1 MKKLIIVLLVIANA
15 CWSVPKPMES
25 IENYNVLMVHGA
37 YGSEKG
43 FSACDTLK
51 EAYEYGKMLGNGATL
66 GGYGNNDRITKWL
79 SKEVFEEP
87 DIGDERNAVNSYIY
101 NWRSFSNP
109 ANSSSN
115 NAHELGDRTWNESG
129 KYGRRRALVEEAQEV
144 KAVWYDAVNDST
156 HTGQDALQIIRQ
168 NSDLYRQL
176 ASRYILVAHSMGGV
190 VSREYVQGNFY
201 NGDVDKIITLDSPH
215 EGTGALNMQVKN
227 EARSHSWSDV
237 PLSLGEQA
245 GKNFLKSIPTVAI
258 VAVPFFCVKG
268 FAPGIEAA
276 ILMLGATFAV
286 QELSNPITRVS
297 APEDYYSDDP
307 LVHYVDPLQRGF
319 GTIDS
324 LNHLEYMSK
333 IDSLPMIRIMASK
346 DGLTF
351 SDPAMVDYG
360 LFNWLSYL
368 IPDNFMLPFANFAT
382 QLNGTGDISTR
393 DVNAFTSLIMGFGG
407 IPIQQVGSSIV
418 PAASSEGK
426 NVEVLNADDVDVR
439 RRYFN
444 AAPYASTWTGDLST
458 VLEFSTAGILLVDYS
473 LGTIYPAAASAV
485 KTALGI
491 TAATLAA
498 TYMASALAE
507 GIADLTVSHNSPIDT
522 RFKDWYI
529 NGNVYVDSIHVYED
543 FLFERP
549 FVNLALN
556 DSATLNQLQGM
567 SDSARDVS
575 TLNHNCYYI
584 GSKNGV
590 NCALGLFKSSNDLTS
605 THKNQSLSGL
615 TTPLRFKSESDW
627 SKMGMKVD
635 RWERVDGLKP
645 DGSDNPSGVPIRH
658 VERYEVPA
666 ITVDNW
672 IEKYSFVVDDLMPHR
687 LRQIKMNF
695 NYQEEI
701 AWECDVTKD
710 SGANDACTVYKR
722 KSGEPWVVD
731 STIGNKGQVKH
742 PVKKNGQFDFE
753 PRKYGYDNLLA
764 IQKDNQNTVTISTV
778 NKIGL
783 SNTQRFYYLFK
794 ATENYLVPIWPK
806 RDVVVNAISGFEAY
820 ASVLDYQGFDVIGMR
835 DSLWYLDAEENKTVT
850 QLQDMAYSR
859 NENSGKIYGSAISK
873 ENLAEK
879 EYHWTLKAIT
889 HNASENKTDSSDIY
903 DVPFRVDVT
912 APVFDLS
919 VDELCVNP
927 DSSMFVARF
936 DWGDSSSP
944 DIRIMRFQLEQ
955 AKENGYSVVAN
966 LPSLNH
972 VSSKD
977 FAIAWDKVSGKEK
990 LTDGLY
996 RVKATAIDY
1005 AVPNLDAY
1013 DFITDL
1019 ETKIILNDDSES
1031 DWEELKTYNF
1041 NKTEKTTEF
1050 RVDRTAPEISFENVV
1065 GLALDSFSSEKYASF
1080 KRPSRNENFAYVS
1093 EDSLLDINYSV
1104 KELLGDRDSTVVTVS
1119 WQFIHA
1125 GDTSKIDRAGDS
1137 VVVKESFNKAI
1148 GKWTEMSNM
1157 RLQDG
1162 DYILRA
1168 VAKDEAKNLKKY
1180 QYEKQIRIDRTPPKI
1195 LSLVSNQLIYPDS
1208 VTDFSATLVV
1218 SEKDD
1223 LSSNRTGMYCYYRVL
1238 GGDANETWYSVTEN
1252 ILKNDTIG
1260 FNILANAVG
1269 KKNGKRYLE
1278 TVCLDAAGNESVRT
1292 DLFYLGKRYPIISS
1306 PQEEEDYLTKEYIPI
1321 VGIAPPVSITS
1332 ENTTVYRLRYRLE
1345 NSNEW
1350 LTDNIEVVKSNQ
1362 SKDSA
1367 HISKISQ
1374 STEGILGYFH
1384 NVGLSESRV
1393 IVELS
1398 TRSCSTCEWLA
1409 DTTSIVVDNVSS
1421 SDSLRSVVFEI
1432 SSPRIEV
1439 GKDSLEVS
1447 IRLGDNVSGEYY
1459 LRVYAEDSKGTGL
1472 FEKSAEYVTA
1482 NPFMGEPQ
1490 NTDLDKGVWFYEKD
1504 GLYHLEWNGFES
1516 LDSVN
1521 IYFDSNTFG
1530 QTCLSA
1536 SGNSNLE
1543 NGCKVSESSIDV
1555 SSFQQA
1561 IENYTFGFLIWQ
1573 FPTYTDKVMTLYGA
1587 KGHAVMSSK
1596 GAFYVGKGNF
1606 TKDFDIPV
1614 YFGSSSV
1621 SGFNFMGAEYAS
1633 INPWSTG
1640 WTIHPN
1646 HYGLR
1651 FVWDGLYSGNLYP
1664 ASGNITLHA
1673 EVIENTLNNPQVIL
1687 MDTVVSLTLPE
1698 MEVALT
1704 DLPDFYMMKNASDS
1718 FVNDSSEKKVF
1729 EMDSVNISY
1738 GILYKDAIVSV
1749 DILDANE
1756 KLVKRLQN
1764 NVLVK
1769 ASTNQNANSCRWGL
1783 TDSLGIPVEPGR
1795 FSVVVSAHEIGKEDS
1810 IKFKTSSFAL
1820 SLKTM
1825 LPDPSK
1831 KVNLLVAEAFED
1843 NGKNRYI
1850 PIADYLVRADL
1861 TAKYLPKENR
1871 EEVNIDMDVSG
1882 EQEIYGYAPERFSLA
1897 IKRHRQQLDLVVVR
1911 RLHTN
1916 IEYVD
1921 CGWLWGAF
1929 GCSEEGQRTQGKIYI
1944 DTLTFSSDV
1953 RTGVLNV
1960 RKVANDND
1968 EDFGYDD
1975 DKYSENY
1982 LDMVVFTM
1990 AGWKQFLDGE
2000 QIDDVKNE
2008 KQFEN
2013 AVNSQYN
2020 VWNLSK
2026 ITSNSRGFVLPPP
2039 ESGKQNYTYPVDKL
2053 NENCSVVFE
2062 DSIPTKFCTY
2072 GDSGTTAGYDPNA
2085 NLFVVRMS
2093 GIENGDFY
2101 ALKEKI
2107 NSSSDRERYRFAYF
2121 NIELTI
2127 PKEYWDAPFG
2137 MDNLVNRTIRFD
2149 HTNKTIFGTESDG
2162 YWNAL
2167 SGLCGTFILGN
2178 YFDGTNWECDNSYGL
2193 LTPYEMQYLPFLPG
2207 NQLDGGKNI
2216 FLFADDLKF
2225 YGPKNSNNYF
2235 QALALGTPLEENAN
2249 CDYNK
2254 TSNIDAAYG
2263 HNPRCQISLTSLDDS
2278 VRTPLFAHGNVS
2290 FYVGKNMKWNNGN
2303 LVKIPF
2309 PIDPNWLS
2317 KLERSDKPCDVLVSL
2332 TEGAADCYKYY
2343 DGGSKIHHSLGDFSE
2358 KQWLDDFTL
2367 ENGFIKNEVN
2377 SPAQSPRP
2385 NAIYSKSENELS
2397 EIAFSN
2403 LRFKPES
2410 ENYENEYFF
2419 IPLDSIIKIKNNPL
2433 FEGITFTKYDLNLN
2447 TTYWKVNEDTTK
2459 LISLA
2464 KDTLYKNRI
2473 YREGS
2478 DSIQRIP
2485 ISMKSTSLPIKYF
2498 YKGLN
2503 SWTKEPKFETVEVL
2517 HLDSSAHSHF
2527 NISSEKNA
2535 LDRII
2540 SYKPFDSIHV
2550 QRPKELVELK
2560 ANLTKGNTY
2569 KLSYLKQG
2577 VYYFIKEFV
2586 AEKSGNQRIAWFD
2599 MNRLQ
2604 GNTQFM
2610 LTWGA
2615 SDVENLFYST
2625 YNLYVGTPVKVNEIG
2640 VVESLFG
2647 ELSVTF
2653 PVGSV
2658 EENEGITV
2666 RTIEKDDYPFE
2677 VFSDMPLTGPVMEVL
2692 PSMEFK
2698 DSSNL
2703 PRIQMRISKNEMEFK
2718 GVTPQTLKLYKIDFE
2733 NKKIVPLENALYGY
2747 LKADGSAAVS
2757 NSSSENATCSTWD
2770 SELCY
2775 PGDDNKWEYILIS
2788 AETKTFS
2795 VFAAMS
2801 SKLADVS
2808 KFNIEVMPEI
2818 ATDSERI
2825 VNVRGLGDFV
2835 LYVDD
2840 DSLKNDSGDKT
2851 PATILPYTSDSNGL
2865 LHVSLPDRNSE
2876 IDTNYIFVIALS
2888 EVDSEGNKQEFPIV
2902 SAKAKAFTVPSEFT
2916 CSLPSDSLWLGLDNG
2931 YMAYSVSC
2939 NHPGYG
2945 FMSLYQGNH
2954 AVAEIRTEIPD
2965 TIIYNGIQTIGN
2977 SFLGKIP
2984 SGIYEL
2990 RYIGVSNLGNN
3001 IQMAGPLVYTDSVRP
3016 VIKDF
3021 SVQDSSEIL
3030 DRIFAISANVSDLE
3044 SGIANVIIAP
3054 VFGLDSL
3061 PVIKVLPDSTGQIFA
3076 NVKLSRKQLSECIGC
3091 LLSIKMRVEDYGH
3104 NYSEKFFVTEEKL
3117 YPYPTELSLWYPA
3130 RENSGKIV
3138 HEFLGTGHNL
3148 NLINMTTPWLSDAG
3162 LYFGNAADY
3171 TKGEG
3176 VVYFGSSS
3184 SYSFETRIKRGS
3196 VYNSWRR
3203 ILGFS
3208 GQNGLNIELMQRG
3221 NTLKLV
3227 ESSHSFETESLDINE
3242 KSWSHIVV
3250 TVDSAYV
3257 KFYVDGE
3264 LKQEYVS
3271 TILKERELEGVF
3283 SLGENNGIQSYLGNV
3298 ADIRMYSCALTAA
3311 EVEELSKP
3319 VTDSG
3324 EISDIIVVAV
3334 NDMDVES
3341 GFSNEFSCSVAGN
3354 KYLVSGD
3361 SATLAMTVIVEN
3373 SADYN
3378 VVLYARSATVGN
3390 KPVYVGE
3397 SSLLAGM
3404 ANFSNTWRAVTVSGT
3419 SVHLEA
3425 GAHTLM
3431 LKVPAGIQIGGVAL
3445 TTANVPS
3452 SMIAWGVSTSDK
3464 VMGIVP
3470 TDTVRKT
3477 KSYLR
3482 YEGYPETSTL
3492 RPRIRLRN
3500 VSNEPVN
3507 GFSVRYYFRGED
3519 VSTAGVERYWPNN
3532 VETFPAIH
3540 SESANTGFVEWK
3552 FADVQIPANGTVF
3565 GGDGPHF
3572 GLYNDGY
3579 TAWDATDD
3587 PSFVDPNSGVAI
3599 SNGFYEDVGI
3609 IVLDNDNNLIG
3620 GSCAEMEDPVSLETK
3635 VRVLASDIRNDN
3647 QSSEIHIKV
3656 ENTGN
3661 VALKN
3666 FDVRYYFFVE
3676 EGLAP
3681 VYEVY
3686 DKSECASASM
3696 ENLGSGRWQVTVHC
3710 DRPLVAGKAWQNPV
3724 KIALHLPGWVEIW
3737 NANDDPSH
3745 DSLDLTLHEAHGI
3758 CVFDSTGYMLYGNEP
3773 IWTLPTPDED
3783 NSDFAYDVDFGYH
3796 SPDNFIPV
3804 IRTPDGLVLTL
3815 DNWTY
3820 VELSLVT
3827 ALGTPVK
3834 SIFNGTLASGEQFV
3848 HVDWTGIDIN
3858 KTYLML
3864 KVNGAIK
3871 STKKL
3876 SLL

>member
-1 MKKLIIVLLVIANA
+1 MRNLLIFLFAMSVFV
-15 CWSVPKPMES
+15 WSIPKPMES
-25 IENYNVLMVHGA
+25 IENYNVMLIHGA
-37 YGSEKG
+37 YGKEKG
-43 FSACDTLK
+43 FLDISDSTKIK
-51 EAYEYGKMLGNGATL
+51 EAYAATKALDNGAAL
-66 GGYGNNDRITKWL
+66 GRYYEKPDDKPRLLHWLTTK
-79 SKEVFEEP
+79 VFEELEMDSEDAHP
-87 DIGDERNAVNSYIY
+87 KYSYVY
-101 NWRSFSNP
+101 QWRSFSNP
-109 ANSSSN
+109 ANSSYN
-115 NAHELGDRTWNESG
+115 NAFELGSRTWYMPAT
-129 KYGRRRALVEEAQEV
+129 KYEHRRAMMEEAQEV
-144 KAVWYDAVNDST
+144 KAIYISGKDTSY
-156 HTGQDALQIIRQ
+156 GQVALEIIRK
-168 NSDLYRQL
+168 DPDHYRQL
-176 ASRYILVAHSMGGV
+176 ASRYILIGHSMGGV

-215 EGTGALNMQVKN
+215 EGTGALNMQLGMLDAWEKGGKTISQTIALMGTVGITLAILTDSKAAVTGVFLLAAALN
-227 EARSHSWSDV
+227 GLNFGVDLLV
-237 PLSLGEQA
+237 SLG
-245 GKNFLKSIPTVAI
+245 L
-258 VAVPFFCVKG
+258 
-268 FAPGIEAA
+268 
-276 ILMLGATFAV
+276 
-286 QELSNPITRVS
+286 
-297 APEDYYSDDP
+297 EDYETSDS
-307 LVHYVDPLQRGF
+307 LVCYVDPESSGCRNIVDLQNASYKA
-319 GTIDS
+319 DS
-324 LNHLEYMSK
+324 MPMFRLLAGEYSMTFTDPHLEWRNAMSYF
-333 IDSLPMIRIMASK
+333 IPEA
-346 DGLTF
+346 LT
-351 SDPAMVDYG
+351 SPV
-360 LFNWLSYL
+360 
-368 IPDNFMLPFANFAT
+368 ANLVEQVSGGGSFTA
-382 QLNGTGDISTR
+382 NH
-393 DVNAFTSLIMGFGG
+393 VNATTGLVLGVFGGINLQKQGSSLVETSNGLGENTNLFTEGFVDVKKETFNAAYNSSKEDLTVWNAVLLGYESAFVLASFIPYEPVKLAAKAALGTVTAGMLVEMMIPTTYAGIKDLSESHQMPLYAKHIVEWYSDKNSFTSLGN
-407 IPIQQVGSSIV
+407 GSS
-418 PAASSEGK
+418 S
-426 NVEVLNADDVDVR
+426 
-439 RRYFN
+439 YT
-444 AAPYASTWTGDLST
+444 PYL
-458 VLEFSTAGILLVDYS
+458 
-473 LGTIYPAAASAV
+473 
-485 KTALGI
+485 
-491 TAATLAA
+491 
-498 TYMASALAE
+498 M
-507 GIADLTVSHNSPIDT
+507 
-522 RFKDWYI
+522 
-529 NGNVYVDSIHVYED
+529 ED
-543 FLFERP
+543 FLYERP
-549 FVNLALN
+549 FVNLAML
-556 DSATLNQLQGM
+556 DTATLSKLQGM
-567 SDSARDVS
+567 SSSEREKS
-575 TLNHNCYYI
+575 TLNRNCFYLAP
-584 GSKNGV
+584 GDSAKDAAAKKAA
-590 NCALGLFKSSNDLTS
+590 NCAVGLFYKADDLTS
-605 THKNQSLSGL
+605 AIQKPVSALSEL
-615 TTPLRFKSESDW
+615 KFHSSSDW
-627 SKMGMKVD
+627 SKMGVKVD
-635 RWERVDGLKP
+635 RWEKVDGLNP
-645 DGSDNPSGVPIRH
+645 DGSDNPGGVPIRH

-687 LRQIKMNF
+687 LRQIRMNF

-710 SGANDACTVYKR
+710 YEANDNCTVYKR
-722 KSGEPWVVD
+722 TSGSEW
-731 STIGNKGQVKH
+731 TELRKEKH

-820 ASVLDYQGFDVIGMR
+820 ASVLDYQGFDVIGIR

-889 HNASENKTDSSDIY
+889 HNASENKNDSSDIY

-912 APVFDLS
+912 APVFNLS

-936 DWGDSSSP
+936 DWGDSSTP
-944 DIRIMRFQLEQ
+944 DIRIMRIQLEQ

-1031 DWEELKTYNF
+1031 DWEKLNTYNF

-1050 RVDRTAPEISFENVV
+1050 RVDRTAPEFSFENVA

-1080 KRPSRNENFAYVS
+1080 KRPSRNEGFMYVS

-1104 KELLGDRDSTVVTVS
+1104 KELLGGRDFTVVTVS

-1260 FNILANAVG
+1260 FNILTDAVG

-1278 TVCLDAAGNESVRT
+1278 TVCLDVAGNESVRT

-1321 VGIAPPVSITS
+1321 VGIAPPVSIAS

-1398 TRSCSTCEWLA
+1398 TRSCSTCEWLT

-1421 SDSLRSVVFEI
+1421 SDSLPSVVFEI

-1536 SGNSNLE
+1536 NGNSNLE

-1561 IENYTFGFLIWQ
+1561 IENYTLGFLVWQ
-1573 FPTYTDKVMTLYGA
+1573 FPTYTDKVMTLYGT
-1587 KGHAVMSSK
+1587 KGHVVMSSK

-1633 INPWSTG
+1633 INPWHTG

-1769 ASTNQNANSCRWGL
+1769 ASTNQNANSCHWGL

-1810 IKFKTSSFAL
+1810 IKFKSSSFAL

-1831 KVNLLVAEAFED
+1831 SVNLLVAEAFED

-1897 IKRHRQQLDLVVVR
+1897 IKRHRQQLDLVVLYKIERHIESCTDVLCDVTDKKNQPDIQAINVSFNEEKR
-1911 RLHTN
+1911 FFDIPIN
-1916 IEYVD
+1916 IEAPKKYGYSYEKKSAVEMFVITQAQWNNYRNKNEWD
-1921 CGWLWGAF
+1921 GEETFNRLKEASIWKLTDITNDSHYIPKPENGGYWIYAPKSSGMCTPNLEIDADENTQ
-1929 GCSEEGQRTQGKIYI
+1929 CEYKTNEEGKIV
-1944 DTLTFSSDV
+1944 S
-1953 RTGVLNV
+1953 
-1960 RKVANDND
+1960 
-1968 EDFGYDD
+1968 
-1975 DKYSENY
+1975 SENY
-1982 LDMVVFTM
+1982 
-1990 AGWKQFLDGE
+1990 
-2000 QIDDVKNE
+2000 N
-2008 KQFEN
+2008 
-2013 AVNSQYN
+2013 
-2020 VWNLSK
+2020 
-2026 ITSNSRGFVLPPP
+2026 
-2039 ESGKQNYTYPVDKL
+2039 
-2053 NENCSVVFE
+2053 
-2062 DSIPTKFCTY
+2062 
-2072 GDSGTTAGYDPNA
+2072 PNK
-2085 NLFVVRMS
+2085 NLFQ
-2093 GIENGDFY
+2093 IEFIGNTDNNFFSDE
-2101 ALKEKI
+2101 EKI
-2107 NSSSDRERYRFAYF
+2107 NPQHCGNKRYTKMNFT
-2121 NIELTI
+2121 IKMTI

-2149 HTNKTIFGTESDG
+2149 HTNKTIFGTEIDG

-2167 SGLCGTFILGN
+2167 SGLCGTSILGN

-2216 FLFADDLKF
+2216 FLFADENKDYMYPSYFDLKF

-2317 KLERSDKPCDVLVSL
+2317 KLERSDMPCDVVVSL
-2332 TEGAADCYKYY
+2332 TEGAANCYKYY

-2403 LRFKPES
+2403 LRFKPKS

-2447 TTYWKVNEDTTK
+2447 TTYWKVNGDTTK

-2485 ISMKSTSLPIKYF
+2485 TSMKTTSLPIKYF

-2535 LDRII
+2535 FDRII
-2540 SYKPFDSIHV
+2540 SYKPFDSIQV
-2550 QRPKELVELK
+2550 QRPKELVEIN

-2586 AEKSGNQRIAWFD
+2586 AEKSGNQRIVWFD

-2703 PRIQMRISKNEMEFK
+2703 PRIQMRISKNEMESK

-2770 SELCY
+2770 SEFCY

-2865 LHVSLPDRNSE
+2865 FHVSLPDRNSE
-2876 IDTNYIFVIALS
+2876 IDTNYIFVIALG
-2888 EVDSEGNKQEFPIV
+2888 EIDSEGKKQEFPIV

-2984 SGIYEL
+2984 SGIYES
-2990 RYIGVSNLGNN
+2990 RYIGVSYLGNN
-3001 IQMAGPLVYTDSVRP
+3001 IQMAGPLIYTDSVRP

-3030 DRIFAISANVSDLE
+3030 DRIFAISANVSDSE

-3184 SYSFETRIKRGS
+3184 SYSFEARIKRGS

-3203 ILGFS
+3203 VLGFS

-3283 SLGENNGIQSYLGNV
+3283 SLGKNDSEESYLGNI
-3298 ADIRMYSCALTAA
+3298 ADIRMYSRALTAT

-3319 VTDSG
+3319 VTDAG
-3324 EISDIIVVAV
+3324 EVSDVIVVAV

-3341 GFSNEFSCSVAGN
+3341 GFSNEFSCSVASN

-3361 SATLAMTVIVEN
+3361 SASLAMTVIVEN

-3378 VVLYARSATVGN
+3378 VVLYARAVTAGD
-3390 KPVYVGE
+3390 KPVYVDE

-3404 ANFSNTWRAVTVSGT
+3404 ANFSNTWRAVTVSGA

-3425 GAHTLM
+3425 GTHTLI

-3445 TTANVPS
+3445 TTANVPA
-3452 SMIAWGVSTSDK
+3452 SMIAWGISSSDK
-3464 VMGIVP
+3464 VMGNVP
-3470 TDTVRKT
+3470 TDTARKI

-3519 VSTAGVERYWPNN
+3519 ISTAGVERYWPNN

-3552 FADVQIPANGTVF
+3552 FADEQIPANGTVF
-3565 GGDGPHF
+3565 GGEGPHF
-3572 GLYNDGY
+3572 GLYNADY
-3579 TAWDATDD
+3579 SPWNASDD

-3620 GSCAEMEDPVSLETK
+3620 GSCAEMEDPVSLKTK

-3656 ENTGN
+3656 ENMGN

-3681 VYEVY
+3681 VYELN

-3696 ENLGSGRWQVTVHC
+3696 ESLGSGRWQVTVHC
-3710 DRPLVAGKAWQNPV
+3710 DKPLVAGKAWQNPV
-3724 KIALHLPGWVEIW
+3724 KVALHLPSWVEIW
-3737 NANDDPSH
+3737 NVSDDPSH
-3745 DSLDLTLHEAHGI
+3745 DSLDLTLREAHSI

-3773 IWTLPTPDED
+3773 VWTLRTPDED

-3804 IRTPDGLVLTL
+3804 IRTPDGLVLML

-3827 ALGTPVK
+3827 VLGQPVK
-3834 SIFNGTLASGEQFV
+3834 SIFNGTLAPGEQLV
-3848 HVDWTGIDIN
+3848 RVDWTGIDMS

-3864 KVNGAIK
+3864 KVNGTIK

>member
-1 MKKLIIVLLVIANA
+1 M
-15 CWSVPKPMES
+15 
-25 IENYNVLMVHGA
+25 
-37 YGSEKG
+37 
-43 FSACDTLK
+43 
-51 EAYEYGKMLGNGATL
+51 
-66 GGYGNNDRITKWL
+66 
-79 SKEVFEEP
+79 
-87 DIGDERNAVNSYIY
+87 
-101 NWRSFSNP
+101 
-109 ANSSSN
+109 
-115 NAHELGDRTWNESG
+115 
-129 KYGRRRALVEEAQEV
+129 
-144 KAVWYDAVNDST
+144 
-156 HTGQDALQIIRQ
+156 
-168 NSDLYRQL
+168 
-176 ASRYILVAHSMGGV
+176 
-190 VSREYVQGNFY
+190 
-201 NGDVDKIITLDSPH
+201 
-215 EGTGALNMQVKN
+215 
-227 EARSHSWSDV
+227 
-237 PLSLGEQA
+237 
-245 GKNFLKSIPTVAI
+245 
-258 VAVPFFCVKG
+258 
-268 FAPGIEAA
+268 
-276 ILMLGATFAV
+276 
-286 QELSNPITRVS
+286 
-297 APEDYYSDDP
+297 
-307 LVHYVDPLQRGF
+307 
-319 GTIDS
+319 
-324 LNHLEYMSK
+324 
-333 IDSLPMIRIMASK
+333 
-346 DGLTF
+346 
-351 SDPAMVDYG
+351 
-360 LFNWLSYL
+360 
-368 IPDNFMLPFANFAT
+368 
-382 QLNGTGDISTR
+382 
-393 DVNAFTSLIMGFGG
+393 
-407 IPIQQVGSSIV
+407 
-418 PAASSEGK
+418 
-426 NVEVLNADDVDVR
+426 
-439 RRYFN
+439 
-444 AAPYASTWTGDLST
+444 
-458 VLEFSTAGILLVDYS
+458 
-473 LGTIYPAAASAV
+473 
-485 KTALGI
+485 
-491 TAATLAA
+491 
-498 TYMASALAE
+498 
-507 GIADLTVSHNSPIDT
+507 
-522 RFKDWYI
+522 
-529 NGNVYVDSIHVYED
+529 
-543 FLFERP
+543 
-549 FVNLALN
+549 
-556 DSATLNQLQGM
+556 
-567 SDSARDVS
+567 
-575 TLNHNCYYI
+575 
-584 GSKNGV
+584 
-590 NCALGLFKSSNDLTS
+590 
-605 THKNQSLSGL
+605 
-615 TTPLRFKSESDW
+615 
-627 SKMGMKVD
+627 
-635 RWERVDGLKP
+635 
-645 DGSDNPSGVPIRH
+645 
-658 VERYEVPA
+658 
-666 ITVDNW
+666 
-672 IEKYSFVVDDLMPHR
+672 
-687 LRQIKMNF
+687 
-695 NYQEEI
+695 
-701 AWECDVTKD
+701 
-710 SGANDACTVYKR
+710 
-722 KSGEPWVVD
+722 
-731 STIGNKGQVKH
+731 
-742 PVKKNGQFDFE
+742 
-753 PRKYGYDNLLA
+753 
-764 IQKDNQNTVTISTV
+764 
-778 NKIGL
+778 
-783 SNTQRFYYLFK
+783 
-794 ATENYLVPIWPK
+794 
-806 RDVVVNAISGFEAY
+806 
-820 ASVLDYQGFDVIGMR
+820 
-835 DSLWYLDAEENKTVT
+835 
-850 QLQDMAYSR
+850 
-859 NENSGKIYGSAISK
+859 
-873 ENLAEK
+873 
-879 EYHWTLKAIT
+879 
-889 HNASENKTDSSDIY
+889 
-903 DVPFRVDVT
+903 
-912 APVFDLS
+912 
-919 VDELCVNP
+919 
-927 DSSMFVARF
+927 
-936 DWGDSSSP
+936 
-944 DIRIMRFQLEQ
+944 
-955 AKENGYSVVAN
+955 
-966 LPSLNH
+966 
-972 VSSKD
+972 
-977 FAIAWDKVSGKEK
+977 
-990 LTDGLY
+990 
-996 RVKATAIDY
+996 
-1005 AVPNLDAY
+1005 
-1013 DFITDL
+1013 
-1019 ETKIILNDDSES
+1019 
-1031 DWEELKTYNF
+1031 
-1041 NKTEKTTEF
+1041 
-1050 RVDRTAPEISFENVV
+1050 
-1065 GLALDSFSSEKYASF
+1065 
-1080 KRPSRNENFAYVS
+1080 YVS

-1104 KELLGDRDSTVVTVS
+1104 KELLGGRDSTVVTVS

-1125 GDTSKIDRAGDS
+1125 SDTSKIDRAGDS

-1148 GKWTEMSNM
+1148 DKWTEMSNM

-1195 LSLVSNQLIYPDS
+1195 LSLVSNRLIYPDS
-1208 VTDFSATLVV
+1208 VTDFSATFVV

-1306 PQEEEDYLTKEYIPI
+1306 PQEEDYLTKEYIPI

-1345 NSNEW
+1345 NTNEW

-1530 QTCLSA
+1530 ETCLSA
-1536 SGNSNLE
+1536 NGNSNLE

-1555 SSFQQA
+1555 SSFQKA
-1561 IENYTFGFLIWQ
+1561 IENYMLGFLVWQ
-1573 FPTYTDKVMTLYGA
+1573 FPTYTDKVMTLYGT
-1587 KGHAVMSSK
+1587 KGHVVMSSK

-1621 SGFNFMGAEYAS
+1621 SGFNFMGTEYAS

-1687 MDTVVSLTLPE
+1687 MDTVISLTLPE

-1756 KLVKRLQN
+1756 KLVKRLQD

-1810 IKFKTSSFAL
+1810 TKFKTSSFAL

-1831 KVNLLVAEAFED
+1831 SVNLLVAEAFDD

-1871 EEVNIDMDVSG
+1871 EEVNINMDVSG

-2149 HTNKTIFGTESDG
+2149 HTNKTIFGTEIDG

-2167 SGLCGTFILGN
+2167 SGLCGTSILGN

-2216 FLFADDLKF
+2216 FLFADENKDFMYPSYFDLKF
-2225 YGPKNSNNYF
+2225 YNPKNQHNYF
-2235 QALALGTPLEENAN
+2235 QVLALGTDLDNSPL
-2249 CDYNK
+2249 CDYDEA
-2254 TSNIDAAYG
+2254 SNIDAAYG
-2263 HNPRCQISLTSLDDS
+2263 HNPRCQISMTSLEDS
-2278 VRTPLFAHGNVS
+2278 LRTPLFAHGNVS

-2317 KLERSDKPCDVLVSL
+2317 KLERSDKPCDVVDSL
-2332 TEGAADCYKYY
+2332 TEGAANCYKYY

-2385 NAIYSKSENELS
+2385 NAIYSKPENELS

-2419 IPLDSIIKIKNNPL
+2419 IPLDVITKIKNNPL
-2433 FEGITFTKYDLNLN
+2433 FEGITLTKYDLNLN
-2447 TTYWKVNEDTTK
+2447 TTNWKLNEDSTK
-2459 LISLA
+2459 LISFA

-2485 ISMKSTSLPIKYF
+2485 TSMKSTSLPIKYF

-2560 ANLTKGNTY
+2560 ANLTKGNAY

-2586 AEKSGNQRIAWFD
+2586 AEKSGNQRIVWFD

-2625 YNLYVGTPVKVNEIG
+2625 YNLYVGTLVKVNEIG

-2677 VFSDMPLTGPVMEVL
+2677 VFNDMPLTGPVMEVL

-2703 PRIQMRISKNEMEFK
+2703 PRIQMRISKNEMESK

-2808 KFNIEVMPEI
+2808 KFNIEIMPEI

-2825 VNVRGLGDFV
+2825 LNVRGLGDFV

-2876 IDTNYIFVIALS
+2876 IDTNYIFVIALG
-2888 EVDSEGNKQEFPIV
+2888 EVDSEGKKQEFPIV

-2984 SGIYEL
+2984 SGIYES
-2990 RYIGVSNLGNN
+2990 RYIGVSYLGNN
-3001 IQMAGPLVYTDSVRP
+3001 IQMAGPLIYTDSVRP

-3184 SYSFETRIKRGS
+3184 SYSFEARIKRGS

-3283 SLGENNGIQSYLGNV
+3283 SLGKNDSEESYLGNV
-3298 ADIRMYSCALTAA
+3298 ADIRMYSRALTAA

-3324 EISDIIVVAV
+3324 EISDVIVVAV

-3404 ANFSNTWRAVTVSGT
+3404 ANFSNTWRAVTVSGA
-3419 SVHLEA
+3419 SVHLVA
-3425 GAHTLM
+3425 GTHTLV
-3431 LKVPAGIQIGGVAL
+3431 LKVPAGIQIGSVAL

-3464 VMGIVP
+3464 VMGVVP
-3470 TDTVRKT
+3470 TDTARKI

-3532 VETFPAIH
+3532 VETFPAVH

-3552 FADVQIPANGTVF
+3552 FADEQIPANGTVF
-3565 GGDGPHF
+3565 GGEGPHF
-3572 GLYNDGY
+3572 GLYNADY
-3579 TAWDATDD
+3579 SPWNASDD
-3587 PSFVDPNSGVAI
+3587 PSFVDPNSGLVANI
-3599 SNGFYEDVGI
+3599 DGFYEDVGI

-3696 ENLGSGRWQVTVHC
+3696 ESLGSGRWQVTVHC

-3724 KIALHLPGWVEIW
+3724 KIALHLPSWVEIW
-3737 NANDDPSH
+3737 NVSDDPSH

-3864 KVNGAIK
+3864 KVNGTIK

>member
-1 MKKLIIVLLVIANA
+1 M
-15 CWSVPKPMES
+15 
-25 IENYNVLMVHGA
+25 
-37 YGSEKG
+37 
-43 FSACDTLK
+43 
-51 EAYEYGKMLGNGATL
+51 
-66 GGYGNNDRITKWL
+66 TKWL
-79 SKEVFEEP
+79 CTNIFEEP
-87 DIGDERNAVNSYIY
+87 IYESAQIGAHKSYVY
-101 NWRSFSNP
+101 QWRSFSNP
-109 ANSSSN
+109 ANSSIA
-115 NAHELGDRTWNESG
+115 NAVELGDRTWSLPG
-129 KYGRRRALVEEAQEV
+129 TIFSKRRALVEEAQEV
-144 KAVWYDAVNDST
+144 KAVVENDNGKVYY
-156 HTGQDALQIIRQ
+156 GQDALETIRKDP
-168 NSDLYRQL
+168 DLYRQL
-176 ASRYILVAHSMGGV
+176 ASRYILIGHSMGGV
-190 VSREYVQGNFY
+190 VAREYTQNSDY
-201 NGDVDKIITLDSPH
+201 YHQDVDKIITLDSPH
-215 EGTGALNMQVKN
+215 EGTGALEMQLNLVKHGFN
-227 EARSHSWSDV
+227 ISESVMSTALTWGLVALNSKHSFMAKAV
-237 PLSLGEQA
+237 GLGTA
-245 GKNFLKSIPTVAI
+245 IWATVH
-258 VAVPFFCVKG
+258 G
-268 FAPGIEAA
+268 
-276 ILMLGATFAV
+276 
-286 QELSNPITRVS
+286 LSNSI
-297 APEDYYSDDP
+297 APFVIEKNLQDYTEDDP
-307 LVHYVDPLQRGF
+307 LVKYVKPSDTPQKGNISYLKEIAASENQPMFRLMGGEKSITYSDPYKYVTTPLGF
-319 GTIDS
+319 IIPEG
-324 LNHLEYMSK
+324 
-333 IDSLPMIRIMASK
+333 MIHAVVNFASQLDQSDDFTSVEAFTLASK
-346 DGLTF
+346 
-351 SDPAMVDYG
+351 A
-360 LFNWLSYL
+360 
-368 IPDNFMLPFANFAT
+368 AT
-382 QLNGTGDISTR
+382 
-393 DVNAFTSLIMGFGG
+393 MGFAASAAVHEQGTN
-407 IPIQQVGSSIV
+407 IV
-418 PAASSEGK
+418 PKASSWAEDTK
-426 NVEVLNADDVDVR
+426 SLEDNVADVK
-439 RRYFN
+439 RYRFD
-444 AAPYASTWTGDLST
+444 AAPIDDEDGWRVVSAITLST
-458 VLEFSTAGILLVDYS
+458 VYACMIVDVALSWFEGARIAANIALGVGSVAAMTNIAVSLASENLFAEIKKSHNLPIDSVYANQNTWHADYS
-473 LGTIYPAAASAV
+473 N
-485 KTALGI
+485 
-491 TAATLAA
+491 
-498 TYMASALAE
+498 
-507 GIADLTVSHNSPIDT
+507 TVSPIAGSSVNDT
-522 RFKDWYI
+522 TI
-529 NGNVYVDSIHVYED
+529 NPLIMED
-543 FLFERP
+543 FLYERP

-556 DSATLNQLQGM
+556 DTATLSKLQGM
-567 SDSARDVS
+567 SSSEREKS
-575 TLNHNCYYI
+575 TLNRNCFYLTP
-584 GSKNGV
+584 GDSAKDDAAKKAA
-590 NCALGLFKSSNDLTS
+590 NCAVGLFYKADDLTS
-605 THKNQSLSGL
+605 AIQKPVSALSELKFQSS
-615 TTPLRFKSESDW
+615 SDW

-635 RWERVDGLKP
+635 RWEKVDGLKP
-645 DGSDNPSGVPIRH
+645 DGSDNPGGVPIRH

-687 LRQIKMNF
+687 LRQIRMNF

-701 AWECDVTKD
+701 AWECDVTEPENSD
-710 SGANDACTVYKR
+710 TACTVYKR
-722 KSGEPWVVD
+722 SGGGSWENPIVLVD
-731 STIGNKGQVKH
+731 SVMQVDESGDSVKVERRITIDKVPH

-753 PRKYGYDNLLA
+753 PRKYGYDNLLD

-820 ASVLDYQGFDVIGMR
+820 ASVLDYQGFDVIGIR

-850 QLQDMAYSR
+850 QLQDMVYSR

-873 ENLAEK
+873 ENFAEK

-889 HNASENKTDSSDIY
+889 HNASENKNDSSDIY

-1031 DWEELKTYNF
+1031 DWEKLNTYNF

-1050 RVDRTAPEISFENVV
+1050 RVDRTAPEFSFENVV

-1080 KRPSRNENFAYVS
+1080 KRPSRNEGFMYVS

-1104 KELLGDRDSTVVTVS
+1104 KELLGGRDSTVVTVS

-1421 SDSLRSVVFEI
+1421 NDSLRSVVFEI

-1490 NTDLDKGVWFYEKD
+1490 NKDLDKAVWFYEKD

-1536 SGNSNLE
+1536 NGNSNLE

-1561 IENYTFGFLIWQ
+1561 IENYTLGFLIWQ
-1573 FPTYTDKVMTLYGA
+1573 FPTYTDKVMTLYGT
-1587 KGHAVMSSK
+1587 KGHVVMSSK

-1621 SGFNFMGAEYAS
+1621 NGFNFMGAEYAS
-1633 INPWSTG
+1633 INPWHTG

-1687 MDTVVSLTLPE
+1687 MDTVVTLTLPE

-1831 KVNLLVAEAFED
+1831 KVNLLVAEAFDD

-1871 EEVNIDMDVSG
+1871 EEVNINMDVSG

-1960 RKVANDND
+1960 HKVANDND

-2039 ESGKQNYTYPVDKL
+2039 ESGKQNYAYPVDKL

-2107 NSSSDRERYRFAYF
+2107 NPSSDRERYRFAYF

-2149 HTNKTIFGTESDG
+2149 HTNNTIFGTGSDG

-2167 SGLCGTFILGN
+2167 SGLCGTSILGN

-2216 FLFADDLKF
+2216 FLFADENKDFMYPSYFDLKF

-2235 QALALGTPLEENAN
+2235 HALALGTSLEENAN

-2317 KLERSDKPCDVLVSL
+2317 KLERSDKPCDSLVSL
-2332 TEGAADCYKYY
+2332 TEGAANCYKYY
-2343 DGGSKIHHSLGDFSE
+2343 DGGSKIHHFLGDFSE

-2485 ISMKSTSLPIKYF
+2485 SSMKSTSLPIKYF
-2498 YKGLN
+2498 YKGLD

-2527 NISSEKNA
+2527 NISSENNA

-2703 PRIQMRISKNEMEFK
+2703 PRIQMRISKNEMESK
-2718 GVTPQTLKLYKIDFE
+2718 GVTPQTLKLYKIDFD

-2775 PGDDNKWEYILIS
+2775 PGDENKWEYILIS

-2808 KFNIEVMPEI
+2808 KFNIEIMPEI

-2825 VNVRGLGDFV
+2825 LNVRGFGDFV

-2865 LHVSLPDRNSE
+2865 FHVSLPDRNSE

-2888 EVDSEGNKQEFPIV
+2888 EVDLEGKKQEFPIV

-2954 AVAEIRTEIPD
+2954 AVTEIRTEIPD

-2984 SGIYEL
+2984 SGIYES
-2990 RYIGVSNLGNN
+2990 RYIGVSYLGNN
-3001 IQMAGPLVYTDSVRP
+3001 IQMAGPLIYTDSVRP

-3030 DRIFAISANVSDLE
+3030 DRIFVISANVSDSE

-3162 LYFGNAADY
+3162 LYFGNATDY

-3176 VVYFGSSS
+3176 IVYFGSSP
-3184 SYSFETRIKRGS
+3184 SYSFEARIKRGS

-3257 KFYVDGE
+3257 KFYVDGKLEKE
-3264 LKQEYVS
+3264 LVS
-3271 TILKERELEGVF
+3271 GILKERELEGVF
-3283 SLGENNGIQSYLGNV
+3283 SLGKNDSEESYLGNV
-3298 ADIRMYSCALTAA
+3298 ADIRMYSRALTAT

-3319 VTDSG
+3319 VTDAG
-3324 EISDIIVVAV
+3324 EVSDVIVVAV

-3341 GFSNEFSCSVAGN
+3341 GFSNEFSCSVASN

-3404 ANFSNTWRAVTVSGT
+3404 ANFSNTWRAVTVSGV
-3419 SVHLEA
+3419 SIHLDA
-3425 GAHTLM
+3425 GTHTLI

-3445 TTANVPS
+3445 TIANVPA
-3452 SMIAWGVSTSDK
+3452 SMIAWGLSTSDK

-3470 TDTVRKT
+3470 TDTVRKI

-3552 FADVQIPANGTVF
+3552 FADVQIPANRTVF
-3565 GGDGPHF
+3565 SGEGPHF
-3572 GLYNDGY
+3572 GLYNADY
-3579 TAWDATDD
+3579 SPWNASDD
-3587 PSFVDPNSGVAI
+3587 PSFVDPNSGLVANI
-3599 SNGFYEDVGI
+3599 DGFYEDVGI

-3686 DKSECASASM
+3686 DKSECASVSM
-3696 ENLGSGRWQVTVHC
+3696 ESLGSGRWQVTVHC
-3710 DRPLVAGKAWQNPV
+3710 DKPLVAGKAWQNPV
-3724 KIALHLPGWVEIW
+3724 KVALHLPSWVEIW
-3737 NANDDPSH
+3737 NVSDDPSH
-3745 DSLDLTLHEAHGI
+3745 NSLDLTLREAHSI

-3773 IWTLPTPDED
+3773 VWTLRTPDED

-3827 ALGTPVK
+3827 VLGQPVK
-3834 SIFNGTLASGEQFV
+3834 SIFNGTLAPGEQLV
-3848 HVDWTGIDIN
+3848 RVDWTGIDMS

-3864 KVNGAIK
+3864 KVNGTIK

>member
-1 MKKLIIVLLVIANA
+1 MNGGSDKERVYNTLASMSYGFLAGITLEEHGTALIPS
-15 CWSVPKPMES
+15 W
-25 IENYNVLMVHGA
+25 
-37 YGSEKG
+37 
-43 FSACDTLK
+43 
-51 EAYEYGKMLGNGATL
+51 
-66 GGYGNNDRITKWL
+66 
-79 SKEVFEEP
+79 
-87 DIGDERNAVNSYIY
+87 
-101 NWRSFSNP
+101 
-109 ANSSSN
+109 
-115 NAHELGDRTWNESG
+115 SG
-129 KYGRRRALVEEAQEV
+129 KGTNTTIF
-144 KAVWYDAVNDST
+144 NDS
-156 HTGQDALQIIRQ
+156 R
-168 NSDLYRQL
+168 
-176 ASRYILVAHSMGGV
+176 
-190 VSREYVQGNFY
+190 
-201 NGDVDKIITLDSPH
+201 
-215 EGTGALNMQVKN
+215 
-227 EARSHSWSDV
+227 SDV
-237 PLSLGEQA
+237 RKE
-245 GKNFLKSIPTVAI
+245 
-258 VAVPFFCVKG
+258 
-268 FAPGIEAA
+268 
-276 ILMLGATFAV
+276 
-286 QELSNPITRVS
+286 
-297 APEDYYSDDP
+297 
-307 LVHYVDPLQRGF
+307 
-319 GTIDS
+319 
-324 LNHLEYMSK
+324 
-333 IDSLPMIRIMASK
+333 
-346 DGLTF
+346 
-351 SDPAMVDYG
+351 
-360 LFNWLSYL
+360 SY
-368 IPDNFMLPFANFAT
+368 
-382 QLNGTGDISTR
+382 
-393 DVNAFTSLIMGFGG
+393 
-407 IPIQQVGSSIV
+407 
-418 PAASSEGK
+418 
-426 NVEVLNADDVDVR
+426 
-439 RRYFN
+439 
-444 AAPYASTWTGDLST
+444 
-458 VLEFSTAGILLVDYS
+458 
-473 LGTIYPAAASAV
+473 
-485 KTALGI
+485 
-491 TAATLAA
+491 
-498 TYMASALAE
+498 
-507 GIADLTVSHNSPIDT
+507 
-522 RFKDWYI
+522 
-529 NGNVYVDSIHVYED
+529 NGNVMLNSSFSDFQDYEGFDWLLYNTEELFSLGSYIENAYIIMLAAGVTSMALEASLFWNQPALKAAKAAAFGTYATILGASGLGMVTIAGFGDLNFSHRLPVLSHFQKKWRAESNSFTKASGEIASYGPYLMED
-543 FLFERP
+543 FLYEKP
-549 FVNLALN
+549 FVNLGLYV
-556 DSATLNQLQGM
+556 S
-567 SDSARDVS
+567 SDSLKSVDPACYYESKKSDRELLCEVGLYGNLPMLTARD
-575 TLNHNCYYI
+575 TLVTQMGEDGLIDTLY
-584 GSKNGV
+584 NGV
-590 NCALGLFKSSNDLTS
+590 NGNGDSVYNDTS
-605 THKNQSLSGL
+605 YVYGSFLQQNFAGFRVA
-615 TTPLRFKSESDW
+615 PLKFKSEFDW
-627 SKMGMKVD
+627 SKMGVKVD

-645 DGSDNPSGVPIRH
+645 DGSDNPGGVPIRH

-687 LRQIKMNF
+687 LRQIRMNF
-695 NYQEEI
+695 NYQEKI
-701 AWECDVTKD
+701 AWECDISKNPE
-710 SGANDACTVYKR
+710 ANDACTVYGR
-722 KSGEPWVVD
+722 SGGGAWTNPIVIVD
-731 STIGNKGQVKH
+731 SVETDSGKIERRITIDRVPH
-742 PVKKNGQFDFE
+742 PVKKNGQFDFK

-889 HNASENKTDSSDIY
+889 HNVSENKTDSSDVY

-944 DIRIMRFQLEQ
+944 DIRIMRWQLEQ
-955 AKENGYSVVAN
+955 VKENGYSVVAN

-1031 DWEELKTYNF
+1031 DWEKLNTYNF

-1050 RVDRTAPEISFENVV
+1050 RVDRTAPEFSFENVV

-1080 KRPSRNENFAYVS
+1080 KRPSRNEGFMYVS

-1104 KELLGDRDSTVVTVS
+1104 KELLGGRDSTVVTVS

-1306 PQEEEDYLTKEYIPI
+1306 PQEEKDYLTKEYIPI
-1321 VGIAPPVSITS
+1321 VGIAPPVSIAS

-1530 QTCLSA
+1530 ETCLSA
-1536 SGNSNLE
+1536 NGNSNLE

-1561 IENYTFGFLIWQ
+1561 IENYTLGFLVWQ
-1573 FPTYTDKVMTLYGA
+1573 FPTYTDKVMTLYGT
-1587 KGHAVMSSK
+1587 KGHIVMSSK

-1621 SGFNFMGAEYAS
+1621 NGFNFMGAEYAS
-1633 INPWSTG
+1633 INPWHTG

-1718 FVNDSSEKKVF
+1718 FVNDSSEKKIF

-1769 ASTNQNANSCRWGL
+1769 ASTNQNANSCHWGL

-1810 IKFKTSSFAL
+1810 IKFKSSSFKL

-1831 KVNLLVAEAFED
+1831 KLNLLVAEAFED

-1921 CGWLWGAF
+1921 CGWIWGLF
-1929 GCSEEGQRTQGKIYI
+1929 GCSEKGQRTQEKIYI

-1960 RKVANDND
+1960 HKVANDND

-2000 QIDDVKNE
+2000 QIDNVKNE

-2167 SGLCGTFILGN
+2167 SGLCGTSILGN

-2216 FLFADDLKF
+2216 FLFADENKDFMYPSYFDLKF

-2410 ENYENEYFF
+2410 ENYENENFF

-2485 ISMKSTSLPIKYF
+2485 TSMKSTSLPIKYF

-2550 QRPKELVELK
+2550 QRPKELVEIK

-2569 KLSYLKQG
+2569 KLSYLKKG

-2677 VFSDMPLTGPVMEVL
+2677 VFNDMPLTGPVMEVL

-2703 PRIQMRISKNEMEFK
+2703 PRIQMRISKNEMESK

-2808 KFNIEVMPEI
+2808 KFNIEIMPEI

-2825 VNVRGLGDFV
+2825 LNVRGLGDFV

-2876 IDTNYIFVIALS
+2876 IDTNYIFVIALG
-2888 EVDSEGNKQEFPIV
+2888 EVDSEGKKQEFPIV
-2902 SAKAKAFTVPSEFT
+2902 SAKAKAFTVPSEFICT
-2916 CSLPSDSLWLGLDNG
+2916 LPSDSLWLGLDNG

-2984 SGIYEL
+2984 SGIYES
-2990 RYIGVSNLGNN
+2990 RYIGVSYLGNN
-3001 IQMAGPLVYTDSVRP
+3001 IQMAGPLIYTDSVRP

-3030 DRIFAISANVSDLE
+3030 DRIFAISANVSDSE

-3061 PVIKVLPDSTGQIFA
+3061 PVIKVLPDSIGQIFA

-3184 SYSFETRIKRGS
+3184 SYSFEARIKRGS

-3283 SLGENNGIQSYLGNV
+3283 SLGKNDSEESYLGNV
-3298 ADIRMYSCALTAA
+3298 ADIRMYSRALTAT

-3373 SADYN
+3373 STDYN

-3404 ANFSNTWRAVTVSGT
+3404 ANFSNTWRAVTVSGA

-3425 GAHTLM
+3425 GTHTLV

-3445 TTANVPS
+3445 TTANVPA
-3452 SMIAWGVSTSDK
+3452 SMIAWGISSSDK
-3464 VMGIVP
+3464 VMGILP
-3470 TDTVRKT
+3470 ADTARKI

-3482 YEGYPETSTL
+3482 YEGHPETSTL

-3507 GFSVRYYFRGED
+3507 GFFVRYYFRGED
-3519 VSTAGVERYWPNN
+3519 VATAGVEHYWPNN

-3565 GGDGPHF
+3565 GGEGPHF
-3572 GLYNDGY
+3572 GLYNADY
-3579 TAWDATDD
+3579 SPWNASDD
-3587 PSFVDPNSGVAI
+3587 PSFVDPNSGVANI
-3599 SNGFYEDVGI
+3599 DGFYEDVGI

-3620 GSCAEMEDPVSLETK
+3620 GSCAEMEDPVSLKTK

-3666 FDVRYYFFVE
+3666 FDVRYYLFVE

-3710 DRPLVAGKAWQNPV
+3710 DKPLVAGKAWQNPV
-3724 KIALHLPGWVEIW
+3724 KIALHLPSWVEIW

-3745 DSLDLTLHEAHGI
+3745 DSLDLTLREAHGI

-3796 SPDNFIPV
+3796 SQDNFIPV
-3804 IRTPDGLVLTL
+3804 IRTPDGLVLML

-3848 HVDWTGIDIN
+3848 HVDWTGIDMS

-3864 KVNGAIK
+3864 KVNGTIK